1 MIRVLT
7 QVGVYMH
14 TIQLENY
21 CILLFS
27 NLYPTSIF
35 VANEYFWNFVIE
47 TALCKITLQ
56 DLAANLV
63 CLFFFEY
70 MDLMS
75 LSTLLHLDLR
85 HTDIKSM
92 FCKVCFFTNV

>member
-14 TIQLENY
+14 TIQLEKY

-35 VANEYFWNFVIE
+35 VANEYSWNFMIE
-47 TALCKITLQ
+47 TALCKITLR

-70 MDLMS
+70 IVL
-75 LSTLLHLDLR
+75 
-85 HTDIKSM
+85 
-92 FCKVCFFTNV
+92 NVMVNPVALKFEAYSYQVYVL